1 MCKIQ
6 LRSNDFHQISYKP
19 KDLVVQEEK
28 APGQLE
34 PDRPIKNAL
43 YSDISSGILKEIRNI
58 DIDGSFGTKIDT
70 LARHL
75 LWLRQHDPGAKS
87 IVFSQYKP
95 FLSVLAS
102 SFSHFKIGFSS
113 IDTKV
118 FIERFKRDPS
128 V

>member
-28 APGQLE
+28 SPAQLE
-34 PDRPIKNAL
+34 PDRPVKNAI
-43 YSDISSGILKEIRNI
+43 YSDVSSGILKEIRNI

-95 FLSVLAS
+95 FLGVLAS
-102 SFSHFKIGFSS
+102 AFSHFKIGFSS
-113 IDTKV
+113 IDNHDG
-118 FIERFKRDPS
+118 IERFKQDPS